1 MAKPKSVIDRLYD
14 PNGLSGDD
22 AARLHRLETSDRTYE
37 PNEDIVRSGTADGGV
52 HLVRDGWCCR
62 YRILADGRR
71 HILGFHL
78 PGDLV
83 GLDSVYMASSSN
95 AVTTLTQ
102 TSVST
107 ASSAA
112 LLGLCREA
120 PAVGEAMLSEMARES
135 TLANERMVSLGRR
148 TAYERLAHMLL
159 ELCLRL
165 KREHGTAAREFQI
178 PLTQGLL
185 ADASGL
191 TPIHVNRTL
200 RRLQDEGLVAVEN
213 DRRMT
218 IRLADFDGLVKASR
232 FDANVMAMLSPADL
246 APGAGDAARRPGA

>member
-1 MAKPKSVIDRLYD
+1 MAKLKSVIDRLCD
-14 PNGLSGDD
+14 PNGTSEGD
-22 AARLHRLETSDRTYE
+22 AARLHGLETRERAYE
-37 PNEDIVRSGTADGGV
+37 PNDDIVRSGSANGGI

-62 YRILADGRR
+62 YRILPDGRR

-83 GLDSVYMASSSN
+83 GLDTVHMASSPN

-107 ASSAA
+107 VSSAA

-120 PAVGEAMLSEMARES
+120 PAVGQAMLSEMARES

-165 KREHGTAAREFQI
+165 KREHGTAASEYQI
-178 PLTQGLL
+178 PLTHDLL

-200 RRLQDEGLVAVEN
+200 RRLQEEGLVAVEN
-213 DRRMT
+213 GRRMT
-218 IRLADFDGLVKASR
+218 VRLADFGGLATASR
-232 FDANVMAMLSPADL
+232 FDDNVMAMF
-246 APGAGDAARRPGA
+246 

>member
-1 MAKPKSVIDRLYD
+1 MAKLKSVIDRLYD

-22 AARLHRLETSDRTYE
+22 AVRLNGLETSDRTYE
-37 PNEDIVRSGTADGGV
+37 PNDDIVRSGTANGGI

-62 YRILADGRR
+62 YRILPDGRR

-83 GLDSVYMASSSN
+83 GLDTVYMASSPN

-107 ASSAA
+107 VSSAA

-120 PAVGEAMLSEMARES
+120 PAVGQAMLSEMARES

-165 KREHGTAAREFQI
+165 KREYGAEAHEFQI
-178 PLTQGLL
+178 PLTASLL
-185 ADASGL
+185 ADAAGL
-191 TPIHVNRTL
+191 TPVHVNRTL

-213 DRRMT
+213 DRRMN
-218 IRLADFDGLVKASR
+218 IRLADFDGLAQASR
-232 FDANVMAMLSPADL
+232 FDTDAMAMLSPAEQ
-246 APGAGDAARRPGA
+246 ATGSTAAGPAA